1 MPISQLH
8 PTGIELV
15 KAVNRLLDI
24 KRADEISTEEVLK
37 ESGISKGSLYHHF
50 VDLPDLIETTLIY
63 RYSRWIDS
71 SIKRMSSLL
80 NSAKTPR
87 QLKEAL
93 FEITYATQKDSLR
106 EMRIERARIFAEAQN
121 NERLSEMLVVETER
135 MTSSIEDLVR
145 EVIDRELFKPG
156 LNPRAIAIFIQAYTM
171 GLLVN
176 DFTQNKVS
184 FENWS
189 QLINK
194 IIAEVFIND

>member
-63 RYSRWIDS
+63 RYSKWIDL
-71 SIKRMSSLL
+71 SIKRMSGLL
-80 NSAKTPR
+80 NSAKTPK
-87 QLKEAL
+87 QLKESL
-93 FEITYATQKDSLR
+93 FEITYATQKDSLKD
-106 EMRIERARIFAEAQN
+106 MRIERARIFAEAQN
-121 NERLSEMLVVETER
+121 NERLSEKLVVETER

-189 QLINK
+189 ELINI

>member
-50 VDLPDLIETTLIY
+50 VDLPDLIETTLIH

-87 QLKEAL
+87 QLKESL

-106 EMRIERARIFAEAQN
+106 EMRVERARIFAEAQN
-121 NERLSEMLVVETER
+121 NERLSEMLIVETER

-189 QLINK
+189 ELINK

>member
-1 MPISQLH
+1 
-8 PTGIELV
+8 
-15 KAVNRLLDI
+15 
-24 KRADEISTEEVLK
+24 
-37 ESGISKGSLYHHF
+37 
-50 VDLPDLIETTLIY
+50 
-63 RYSRWIDS
+63 
-71 SIKRMSSLL
+71 
-80 NSAKTPR
+80 
-87 QLKEAL
+87 
-93 FEITYATQKDSLR
+93 
-106 EMRIERARIFAEAQN
+106 
-121 NERLSEMLVVETER
+121 

-189 QLINK
+189 ELINK

>member
-189 QLINK
+189 ELINI

>member
-1 MPISQLH
+1 
-8 PTGIELV
+8 
-15 KAVNRLLDI
+15 
-24 KRADEISTEEVLK
+24 
-37 ESGISKGSLYHHF
+37 
-50 VDLPDLIETTLIY
+50 
-63 RYSRWIDS
+63 
-71 SIKRMSSLL
+71 MSSLL
-80 NSAKTPR
+80 NTAKTPR

-121 NERLSEMLVVETER
+121 NERLSEMLIVETER

-189 QLINK
+189 ELINK

>member
-121 NERLSEMLVVETER
+121 NERLSEMLIVETER

-189 QLINK
+189 ELINK